1 MANPV
6 NARLAAAKAYAANVA
21 KEARQYKDAWNK
33 ANNGT
38 LSPAEGKALE
48 KKSQKELGQMA
59 GAILQG
65 RRYDS
70 SGNQVKIERQ
80 MGKATPI
87 KRGK

>member
-6 NARLAAAKAYAANVA
+6 NARLAAAKAYAFNVA

-33 ANNGT
+33 ANDAT
-38 LSPAEGKALE
+38 LPPSKGKTLE
-48 KKSQKELGQMA
+48 KKSQKELGQLA
-59 GAILQG
+59 GAVFQG

-70 SGNQVKIERQ
+70 SGNQVKMERK
-80 MGKATPI
+80 MGKITPI